1 MHSSRDPRLTVPTIR
16 ANALQLYQ
24 THAQANGDFGD
35 PPTWQFLTGSR
46 WNNFDDSV
54 SAQLELG
61 FATTSQKYVSLIFL
75 NAEDPDDAPT
85 VNLERMR
92 LLGAGGDEIWIRR
105 SHTKD
110 RSDWVF
116 EDDNSGLTPVDPF
129 MSSTLNTFVASG
141 RERVRIGEYNITRAA
156 GQQMT
161 QTNIYTNQTR
171 CLKPIQSAPSS
182 PVDDDDEDDTVYDS
196 DEEDNAPDSYKCP
209 ISRLIMRRPVQ
220 LSDGHSY
227 EKKEIKKWLKRS
239 NKSPCTGDIL
249 ENTTM
254 TDNFTLRSIIQD
266 DMQKKRRLNSSLA
279 TSSNLSGDNPVA

>member
-1 MHSSRDPRLTVPTIR
+1 MLPITTIR

-24 THAQANGDFGD
+24 TRALANGDSGE
-35 PPTWQFLTGSR
+35 PPTWQFTSGSR
-46 WNNFDDSV
+46 WTDFDDSI
-54 SAQLELG
+54 SAQLELA
-61 FATTSQKYVSLIFL
+61 FATTAQKHVPLIFI
-75 NAEDPDDAPT
+75 NAEDACDAPT

-92 LLGAGGDEIWIRR
+92 LLGAGGYEIWIRR

-110 RSDWVF
+110 RSDWAF
-116 EDDNSGLTPVDPF
+116 EDDSSGLTPVDPF

-141 RERVRIGEYNITRAA
+141 RERVRTGEYNITSAA
-156 GQQMT
+156 GQHIT
-161 QTNIYTNQTR
+161 QTNIYTNKTR
-171 CLKPIQSAPSS
+171 DLKPIQSAPSS
-182 PVDDDDEDDTVYDS
+182 PADDDDEDEDDTFYDS

-227 EKKEIKKWLKRS
+227 EKKEIEKWLKRS
-239 NKSPCTGDIL
+239 NKSPCTGDTL

-266 DMQKKRRLNSSLA
+266 DMQKKRRLNGHPS
-279 TSSNLSGDNPVA
+279 TSSSS

>member
-1 MHSSRDPRLTVPTIR
+1 MPSAVSILR

-24 THAQANGDFGD
+24 THARANGDSGE
-35 PPTWQFLTGSR
+35 PPTWQFTSGSG
-46 WNNFDDSV
+46 WSDFDDSA
-54 SAQLELG
+54 STQLELA
-61 FATTSQKYVSLIFL
+61 FATTTQKHVPLIFI
-75 NAEDPDDAPT
+75 NAEDCCDAPT

-92 LLGAGGDEIWIRR
+92 LLGAGGYEIWIRR

-110 RSDWVF
+110 RSDWAF
-116 EDDNSGLTPVDPF
+116 EDDNNGLTPVDPF

-141 RERVRIGEYNITRAA
+141 RERVRIGEYNILKAS
-156 GQQMT
+156 GQPMT
-161 QTNIYTNQTR
+161 QTNIYTNKTR
-171 CLKPIQSAPSS
+171 FLKPIQSAPSS
-182 PVDDDDEDDTVYDS
+182 PVDDDDQDEDDTAYDS

-239 NKSPCTGDIL
+239 NKSPCTGDTL

-266 DMQKKRRLNSSLA
+266 DMQKKRRLNGHPS
-279 TSSNLSGDNPVA
+279 TSSSS